1 MSTLILSSMDTFSN
15 FLDILSFFT
24 PVILLIGLIVFPF
37 KYTKLNKAAK
47 VIGFFMLVALVNTVI
62 MTIYSSMYENNL
74 VFINIY
80 SFIEL
85 IALMLYLYFSNNI
98 KRLNWGA
105 FVYCAVILLNL
116 YEFVFTDFSNEVTY
130 QCYSK
135 PLNTLVLFVHFIFII
150 LKNVENGIQNID
162 TKFSNLL
169 LLYLAVNCIVN
180 LPLNI
185 LVNYND
191 TLIFVVWIINCVNVI
206 ILYSSLVW
214 YIFKAKPQIIEKVSS
229 HTLDL

>member
-1 MSTLILSSMDTFSN
+1 M
-15 FLDILSFFT
+15 
-24 PVILLIGLIVFPF
+24 
-37 KYTKLNKAAK
+37 
-47 VIGFFMLVALVNTVI
+47 
-62 MTIYSSMYENNL
+62 
-74 VFINIY
+74 
-80 SFIEL
+80 
-85 IALMLYLYFSNNI
+85 ALMLYLYFSNNI

-105 FVYCAVILLNL
+105 FVYGAVILLNL

-191 TLIFVVWIINCVNVI
+191 TLIFVVWIINCFNVI
-206 ILYSSLVW
+206 ILYSSLLW
-214 YIFKAKPQIIEKVSS
+214 YILKAKPQIAEKISTPRV
-229 HTLDL
+229 DL